1 MRYRHDHNFD
11 DDDVEAFLFSFP
23 SRSISSFYQYERC
36 ETRSDVIGLMDS
48 RERRRSAL
56 CLLLLGLNE
65 RRSREDALEKQN

>member
-23 SRSISSFYQYERC
+23 SRSISSFYQCERC

-48 RERRRSAL
+48 REKEKRFVLAAAWA
-56 CLLLLGLNE
+56 NE